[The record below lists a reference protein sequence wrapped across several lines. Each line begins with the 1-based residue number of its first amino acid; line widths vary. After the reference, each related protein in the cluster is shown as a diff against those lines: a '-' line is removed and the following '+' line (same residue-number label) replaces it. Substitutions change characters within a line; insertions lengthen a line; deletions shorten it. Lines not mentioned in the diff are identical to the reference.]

1 MSLPLHKSSNV
12 VLFRDSSSDDNNSG
26 SANDKYTELLQ
37 KDHHSVQ
44 SIPVLEHE
52 FLLTPTNI
60 QQLVDAQPG
69 YTALLFTSKNS
80 VKALS
85 KAAAQWIEQPDNCS
99 NGTETPTRKD
109 VWARFLQLPVFVVG
123 KATASTCRSLLYS
136 SESTADI
143 RGEDTG
149 KATAMLP
156 RIIEYCK
163 THFAQTGTVA
173 RLLFLCGNQRRDTLP
188 EGLCQSN
195 HIIEL
200 TELVSYT
207 TAGRPSDQVLN
218 NLVAALVK
226 TELPSSDS
234 SSNSSVAQNTC
245 AAGIN
250 KANHA
255 LIWLVCF
262 SPSGVRVVAPVLEA
276 LTKQS
281 KALLL
286 QPGIGCSDVAEITY
300 CYRIV
305 AIGETTFSELVMQGV
320 DSELVVL
327 ANEPNAQGVRNA
339 INSKC

>member
-1 MSLPLHKSSNV
+1 MNLPLHKSSNV

-52 FLLTPTNI
+52 FLLTSTNI

-85 KAAAQWIEQPDNCS
+85 KAAAQWIKQLEDS
-99 NGTETPTRKD
+99 SDDTEAPTRKD

-136 SESTADI
+136 SDSTADI

-163 THFAQTGTVA
+163 THFAQTGTAA

-188 EGLCQSN
+188 QGLCQSN
-195 HIIEL
+195 HMIEL

-226 TELPSSDS
+226 TELPSSSDS
-234 SSNSSVAQNTC
+234 GVTQNTC

-255 LIWLVCF
+255 LMWLVCF

-281 KALLL
+281 KVLL
-286 QPGIGCSDVAEITY
+286 QPGIRCSDVAQITH